1 MTKYFCDRCRK
12 VSDTRLNYVSFPECP
27 RRLFV
32 DAVPNTAELCD
43 ACTQF
48 LIAMFRDFMEDF
60 NGR

>member
-12 VSDTRLNYVSFPECP
+12 VSDTRPNYVSFPERHSMFGRNP
-27 RRLFV
+27 H
-32 DAVPNTAELCD
+32 TADLCEV
-43 ACTQF
+43 CTKF